1 MGVDVLV
8 AWKGEIKFVADP
20 FCHLTSIS
28 VTTLLAPNLR
38 EKYSTDRDCGEQAV

>member
-1 MGVDVLV
+1 MGMDVLFV
-8 AWKGEIKFVADP
+8 LKGEIKFLADL

-38 EKYSTDRDCGEQAV
+38 EKYSTDRDCGEQAG